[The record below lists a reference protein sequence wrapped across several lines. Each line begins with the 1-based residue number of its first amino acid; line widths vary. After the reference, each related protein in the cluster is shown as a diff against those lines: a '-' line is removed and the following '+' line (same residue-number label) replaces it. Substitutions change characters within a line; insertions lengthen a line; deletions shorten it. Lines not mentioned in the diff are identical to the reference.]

1 MKPFHYDDGEL
12 FCEEAA
18 VSEIAREVGTPF
30 YLYSRKQLEHNYQKI
45 EEALESI
52 NHLTCFAL
60 KSNANPSLLGILAG
74 MNGGAEVVSGGE
86 LQLAVKSGIDPERI
100 VFSGVGKTNREIEE
114 AIENEIFSINI
125 ESIEEL
131 KIVSQIAD
139 RLGRKARIAIRINPD
154 IDAKTHP
161 YIATGLRESKFG
173 IDSAHTNEAF
183 QLASSLPGIELK
195 GIHCHIGS
203 MITEIDPF
211 LKAAQSLVKTVE
223 NLKTAGISLSHIDI
237 GGGVGIDYTQ
247 IVDAHSTTKS
257 DEPDSFSLKK
267 LFSAILPIIQQT
279 GLKLIFEPGRLLV
292 GDTAVLVTQVLF
304 KKKSDVKNFT
314 VVDAG
319 MSDLIRPA
327 LYDAY
332 HQVVTVKHS
341 SGATEKASIVG
352 PICESGDFL
361 ARDRILPKVKRGDLL
376 AITGTGA
383 YGFVLSSNYN
393 GRPKPPEILVEGKSH
408 RIIRKRENNAS
419 LWKGTELE

>member
-1 MKPFHYDDGEL
+1 MKPFHYRDGEL
-12 FCEEAA
+12 FCEK
-18 VSEIAREVGTPF
+18 VSISKIARETGTPF
-30 YLYSRKQLEHNYQKI
+30 YLYSQKQFERNFQKI
-45 EEALESI
+45 EDALDRTD
-52 NHLTCFAL
+52 HLICYAL
-60 KSNANPSLLGILAG
+60 KANANPALLRILAR
-74 MNGGAEVVSGGE
+74 MDCGAEVVSGGE
-86 LQLAVKSGIDPERI
+86 LQLAVKSGINPERI
-100 VFSGVGKTNREIEE
+100 VFSGVGKTNKEIED
-114 AIENEIFSINI
+114 AIGNGILAINI

-131 KIVSQIAD
+131 KIVSQLAEKLD
-139 RLGRKARIAIRINPD
+139 RKARIAIRVNPD
-154 IDAKTHP
+154 IDVKTHP

-173 IDSAHTNEAF
+173 IDSAHTSDAF

-211 LKAAQSLVKTVE
+211 LKTTQSLVKTIE
-223 NLKTAGISLSHIDI
+223 NLRTAGISLSHIDI

-247 IVDAHSTTKS
+247 IVDADLKTKS
-257 DEPDSFSLKK
+257 DKPEAFSPKE
-267 LFSAILPIIQQT
+267 LFSAILPVIQQT
-279 GLKLIFEPGRLLV
+279 GLKLLFEPGRLLV
-292 GDTAVLVTQVLF
+292 GDTAALITRVLF
-304 KKKSDVKNFT
+304 KKKSNVKNFT
-314 VVDAG
+314 IVDAG

-332 HQVVTVKHS
+332 HQVVTVKHL
-341 SGATEKASIVG
+341 SGTKEKASIVG

-393 GRPKPPEILVEGKSH
+393 GRPKPPEILVEGRSH
-408 RIIRKRENNAS
+408 RIIRKRENSAT